1 MRFRTIHS
9 RSSSHHSC
17 AFSELSIRFSIP
29 ILRSRKN
36 SEKMDK
42 LFVEVHGKNGAWYT
56 VMSQHLR
63 PMDPTRPA
71 KVKLQPKTTHC
82 EHISELKELKCS
94 AVTRGKDGEE
104 RKRKKAEKE
113 H

>member
-1 MRFRTIHS
+1 
-9 RSSSHHSC
+9 
-17 AFSELSIRFSIP
+17 
-29 ILRSRKN
+29 
-36 SEKMDK
+36 MDK

-82 EHISELKELKCS
+82 EHISKLKELKCS
-94 AVTRGKDGEE
+94 AVGKDGEKREKKSGE
-104 RKRKKAEKE
+104 RTLKI
-113 H
+113 

>member
-1 MRFRTIHS
+1 
-9 RSSSHHSC
+9 
-17 AFSELSIRFSIP
+17 
-29 ILRSRKN
+29 
-36 SEKMDK
+36 MDK

-104 RKRKKAEKE
+104 REKKKRRKNIEKLKFFPSSKFWCSVMASCS
-113 H
+113 